1 MTEEQFRDGIDSFQE
16 RCDLKM
22 QHLSNSIG
30 DLKNALFGNGKE
42 GVTTRMTRMEI
53 AVGELVEQRR
63 EMRKLIWGIVAS
75 VIIVILTTMMSQAFS
90 YVRQQEVLTQ
100 TVQSVNEIRD
110 EIAVIN
116 E

>member
-1 MTEEQFRDGIDSFQE
+1 MTEEQFQSSIDSFQQ
-16 RCDLKM
+16 RCDIKM
-22 QHLSNSIG
+22 DHLQIAIG
-30 DLKNALFGNGKE
+30 DLKGALFGNGKE

-53 AVGELVEQRR
+53 AVGELVQQRQ

-75 VIIVILTTMMSQAFS
+75 VIIVILTTMVSQAFS